1 MIKRSAATTGEE
13 RRIRMISGRLRA
25 QQKRVTA
32 PIRRGVYLVPV
43 AITSIGLLIGFY
55 AIVASL
61 SRHFELAAVLITVA
75 FFCDGLDGRVARAS
89 RTSSQFG
96 VEYDSLSDVVAFGV
110 APATLA
116 YTWALAPAGV
126 WGAAV
131 SGLFV
136 VCAALRLARFNIQT
150 ASVDKSRFVGLP
162 VPGAAMMI
170 AGSALA
176 YSYFELDSPRALCG
190 FGLLLVL
197 ALTGLMV
204 SRVPYP
210 SFKALDWHE
219 RAPVELLLAVLVFAA
234 FLFAMPQFTAF
245 ALAAAYVLSGP
256 ILMAL
261 GEQMHEKVSV
271 LRPVAPQRSDD
282 SAQPAPAAPSAA
294 QSIARA
300 RRTGSLEGI

>member
-1 MIKRSAATTGEE
+1 MSRRSRALRGGE
-13 RRIRMISGRLRA
+13 RPMQVISGRLRA
-25 QQKRVTA
+25 QKMRVTA
-32 PIRRGVYLVPV
+32 PLRRGVYLVPV

-61 SRHFELAAVLITVA
+61 SRHFELASVLITVA

-96 VEYDSLSDVVAFGV
+96 VEYDSLADVVAFGV
-110 APATLA
+110 TPATLA

-150 ASVDKSRFVGLP
+150 ASADKNRFVGLP

-176 YSYFELDSPRALCG
+176 YSYFELNSPRALCG
-190 FGLLLVL
+190 FGLVVIL

-210 SFKALDWHE
+210 SFKALDWHR
-219 RAPVELLLAVLVFAA
+219 RAPVEILLAVLVFAA

-245 ALAAAYVLSGP
+245 ALSTAYLLSGP
-256 ILMAL
+256 VLMAR
-261 GEQMHEKVSV
+261 GERMQEKVAV
-271 LRPVAPQRSDD
+271 LRPVLPQHSDE
-282 SAQPAPAAPSAA
+282 SGQAGSMKQSPAASET
-294 QSIARA
+294 RG
-300 RRTGSLEGI
+300 RRTGSLESN